1 MNNMYCGTVVVTPE
15 DFKRER
21 EKRDRAL
28 LNRLSKKLNGRW
40 IATCLGYDVDYDSN
54 PAVGMNE

>member
-1 MNNMYCGTVVVTPE
+1 MYCGTVVVTPE